1 MRYILAV
8 VALSIFF
15 VGCSNTAKGVK
26 KDINEG
32 AEYVEKNTR

>member
-32 AEYVEKNTR
+32 AGYIERNTR

>member
-1 MRYILAV
+1 MRYVLALIAASIL
-8 VALSIFF
+8 F

-26 KDINEG
+26 KDINQG